1 MDRPLRP
8 GTTPRGGLRA
18 RGQRGRRE
26 AGAWHL
32 GPEGVT
38 GEPFRTHCGRG
49 VAPQAAVGTAK
60 EGRAVGAGHRAGR
73 SPPLGGCVCQRI
85 LNNTLVS
92 SPLRL
97 RGLRVSH
104 LRPTVTAPR
113 LVAPESLPVAVLR
126 DHQPV
131 VCPLDV
137 TRHQTPPRAP
147 PPHGL
152 PRTEV
157 LVWAPARPHVSR
169 LLRPELGLVSAP
181 DRGTAATASQLVLIG
196 VGQLQSGICTKT
208 PINTRPHCRLRVW
221 PKLQPQRWSFCEQRT
236 ARGCASPRAPR

>member
-1 MDRPLRP
+1 MPWQGGRRLTPQGARERGGRLRAVPARPAGRVSAPERGILGCSCWGQCGEWPRMDRPLRP
-8 GTTPRGGLRA
+8 GPTPREGLRA

-73 SPPLGGCVCQRI
+73 SPLLGGCVCQRI

-92 SPLRL
+92 SPPRL

-113 LVAPESLPVAVLR
+113 LMAPESLPVTVLR
-126 DHQPV
+126 DHWPV
-131 VCPLDV
+131 MCPLTV

-147 PPHGL
+147 PHPGL
-152 PRTEV
+152 PCTPGSPAP
-157 LVWAPARPHVSR
+157 WAPPHRGPR
-169 LLRPELGLVSAP
+169 LGAGQTPRVAA
-181 DRGTAATASQLVLIG
+181 AAT
-196 VGQLQSGICTKT
+196 
-208 PINTRPHCRLRVW
+208 
-221 PKLQPQRWSFCEQRT
+221 
-236 ARGCASPRAPR
+236 